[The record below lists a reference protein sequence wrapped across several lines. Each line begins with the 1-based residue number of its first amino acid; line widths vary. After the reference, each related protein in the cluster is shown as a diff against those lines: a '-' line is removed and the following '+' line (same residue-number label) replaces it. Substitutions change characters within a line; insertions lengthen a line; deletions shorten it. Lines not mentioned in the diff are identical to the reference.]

1 MNPEEKRNY
10 CRSQRPLQLV
20 RFILND
26 ASCKKSLNC
35 VVATSGSVCFG
46 FCVSFYKMIVVLSL
60 FISIILPLTQIEC
73 IVGIS
78 DSYFTSKSY

>member
-26 ASCKKSLNC
+26 ASSKFFLNC
-35 VVATSGSVCFG
+35 VVATSGSVCLG
-46 FCVSFYKMIVVLSL
+46 FCVSFYKMIVILL
-60 FISIILPLTQIEC
+60 LLSIILPLTQIKC
-73 IVGIS
+73 VVGIS
-78 DSYFTSKSY
+78 DKVFYK